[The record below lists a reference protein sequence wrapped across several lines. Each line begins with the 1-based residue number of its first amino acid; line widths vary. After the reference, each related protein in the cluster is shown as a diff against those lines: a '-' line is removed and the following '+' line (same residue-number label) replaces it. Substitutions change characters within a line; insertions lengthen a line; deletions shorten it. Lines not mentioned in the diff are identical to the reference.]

1 MIKLK
6 KKIRRIEIKELDLKE
21 IKLLQKKAM
30 IKIRN

>member
-21 IKLLQKKAM
+21 IKLLQKKTM